1 MKIFKKILFSLI
13 LMLPVMVFASPSF
26 SVSTSSLAIDNGGSK
41 TFTITLTDAKGRVDI
56 TTSDTSVISLTTS
69 NLDADG
75 GTLANGIRDWY
86 EGTPTKTITVK
97 ALKVGTATIT
107 VKMADVTGK
116 TNDQETI
123 SGQTKTINVTVT
135 QKSDVNTLSD
145 LKVNGTTVS
154 GFATG
159 TFTYDLGTLDAGSV
173 NIAATATDGT
183 ATINGTGTKNLEYGS
198 GKTLVVKVTAQNGAV
213 QNYTLKY
220 VRKDNRDT
228 DNTLS
233 DLKVDGVTVSGFRK
247 DKLEYTLN
255 ETLASS
261 IKIEATC
268 SSSKCAKIEGT
279 GDIKLDY
286 GNNAKKVTVTA
297 ENGSTQIYTIKI
309 SRKED
314 TNLSL
319 TKLVVDGKEITLS
332 AGKYTYTL
340 DPTPNSSI
348 KVEAV
353 ASNGDAKIEG
363 VGTVNLD
370 EGNNT
375 KNITITSKTGNTT
388 QTYTLNILRK
398 GALDTVTID
407 GKNATMS
414 ADGKSFN
421 YEVAYNTEKINLKA
435 LPTKENYTVRIIL
448 KSTGEEILE
457 EFNLADKET
466 DFVIEVTN
474 ENGTTTSY
482 DLTVSKEDEPTVD
495 DAESETSGTKIS
507 PTVLIVIIGVLLV
520 VNIILAIYCVSL
532 NNKNKNNKPKDNV
545 DVI

>member
-1 MKIFKKILFSLI
+1 MLFPLA
-13 LMLPVMVFASPSF
+13 VF
-26 SVSTSSLAIDNGGSK
+26 
-41 TFTITLTDAKGRVDI
+41 
-56 TTSDTSVISLTTS
+56 
-69 NLDADG
+69 ADG
-75 GTLANGIRDWY
+75 GFTVSKKDVTVDAG
-86 EGTPTKTITVK
+86 GTVKITITAKNVIGDVTITSSDSSVVTVSPGSWSTGQVVAGETKTGDITIKGVK
-97 ALKVGTATIT
+97 QGTAKI
-107 VKMADVTGK
+107 
-116 TNDQETI
+116 TI
-123 SGQTKTINVTVT
+123 SYDGATFEAVPNDNFPNDVINVTVT

-183 ATINGTGTKNLEYGS
+183 ATISGTGTKNLEYGS

-233 DLKVDGVTVSGFRK
+233 DLRVDGVTVSGFRK

-286 GNNAKKVTVTA
+286 GNNAKKVVVTA

-353 ASNGDAKIEG
+353 ASSSDAKIEG

-398 GALDTVTID
+398 GALDKVTID

-482 DLTVSKEDEPTVD
+482 DLTVNKADEPSAVD

>member
-1 MKIFKKILFSLI
+1 MKKILKSLLCLLLVI
-13 LMLPVMVFASPSF
+13 PFVVNAAAE
-26 SVSTSSLAIDNGGSK
+26 VTVNKSSSSIDIGGSD
-41 TFTITLTDAKGRVDI
+41 TITITGKEGWFGIKISSSDASVATVSKSG
-56 TTSDTSVISLTTS
+56 TT
-69 NLDADG
+69 LDAYE
-75 GTLANGIRDWY
+75 AN
-86 EGTPTKTITVK
+86 KTDQIVITGVK
-97 ALKVGTATIT
+97 AGTATIT
-107 VKMADVTGK
+107 VRVDDGTGK
-116 TNDQETI
+116 DGSDISGLSKTI
-123 SGQTKTINVTVT
+123 SVTVNPP
-135 QKSDVNTLSD
+135 KSDVKTLSD

-173 NIAATATDGT
+173 NITATATDSK
-183 ATINGTGTKNLEYGS
+183 ATISGTGTKNLEYGS

-233 DLKVDGVTVSGFRK
+233 DLRVDGVTVSGFRK

-286 GNNAKKVTVTA
+286 GNNAKKVVVTA

-353 ASNGDAKIEG
+353 ASSSDAKIEG

-375 KNITITSKTGNTT
+375 KSITITSKTGNTT

-398 GALDTVTID
+398 GALDKVTID

-482 DLTVSKEDEPTVD
+482 DLTVNKADEPSAVD